1 MNGGD
6 IMDIGAMSIALNQGK
21 VQNAVSLALMKKVMT
36 TSNVNMDGM
45 IKMIEAVDPNL
56 GNSLDVK
63 AQKTMTLVMV
73 FYEQL

>member
-1 MNGGD
+1 
-6 IMDIGAMSIALNQGK
+6 MDIGAMSIALNQGK
-21 VQNAVSLALMKKVMT
+21 VQNAVRLALMKKVLT

-63 AQKTMTLVMV
+63 A
-73 FYEQL
+73 

>member
-1 MNGGD
+1 
-6 IMDIGAMSIALNQGK
+6 MDIGAMSIALNQGK

-45 IKMIEAVDPNL
+45 IKMIEAVDHNL

-63 AQKTMTLVMV
+63 A
-73 FYEQL
+73 

>member
-1 MNGGD
+1 MNED
-6 IMDIGAMSIALNQGK
+6 NIMDITAMSISLNQGK

-45 IKMIEAVDPNL
+45 IKMMEAVDPNL

-63 AQKTMTLVMV
+63 A
-73 FYEQL
+73 